1 MDEDVELM
9 ESFIILGQ
17 GVLKDKMGEN
27 LEVLR
32 MDSLSVEASR

>member
-1 MDEDVELM
+1 MDYNGVVM
-9 ESFIILGQ
+9 ETNIILGQ

-32 MDSLSVEASR
+32 MDSLSVEASG

>member
-32 MDSLSVEASR
+32 MDSLDRKSVV